1 MKTRYK
7 VLVSRDLG
15 GISVIKDGIE
25 TYQEAKE
32 FASEE
37 QAKAKFGYVV
47 SFHEYIPQDEDVEY
61 KNGSGDYRQI
71 IVIRK
76 DLDMPP
82 GKLAAQV
89 AHGSMKATLENLDD
103 IRVQR
108 WLDGAFTKIVVYVKT
123 EQRLLAVY
131 EKAKEAGLIAALITD
146 NGRTVFN
153 GVPTNT
159 VVAIGPDLPENL
171 KPVTG
176 KLQLL

>member
-1 MKTRYK
+1 MKIRYK
-7 VLVSRDLG
+7 VIVSRDEG
-15 GISVIKDGIE
+15 GISVIKDDIE
-25 TYQEAKE
+25 TYEEAHKI
-32 FASEE
+32 AREE
-37 QAKAKFGYVV
+37 QAKAKFGHFV
-47 SFHEYIPQDEDVEY
+47 SFHEYIPQEEDVEY
-61 KNGSGDYRQI
+61 KKVFDDYRQI

-76 DLDMPP
+76 DLEMPV
-82 GKLAAQV
+82 GKIAAQV
-89 AHGSMKATLENLDD
+89 AHGSMKATLENLND

-108 WLDGAFTKIVVYVKT
+108 WLEGAFTKIVVYVKT
-123 EQRLLAVY
+123 EQKLLAVY

-146 NGRTVFN
+146 SGRTVFN